1 MFVKVTR
8 SGSRQYVQF
17 VEAYRDPAG
26 RSKQR
31 TLFTLGRL
39 DQLGTE
45 LNSVISGLMRITGKS
60 PPAPAPIPAPES
72 APVPTVSFAA
82 ARDYGDVWTLTQLW
96 NSLGFA
102 ELRKVFWRTRHS
114 IDVEALLRVMVFNRL
129 CDPESKLGVLRWLDT
144 VTFPDISTRNIQ
156 HHQLLRAMD
165 ALVDHQG
172 AIDSILSGLLR
183 PLVDQDLAVV
193 FYDMTTIRAE
203 GLSQQLEDVRHFG
216 MSKEGIVARQVM
228 LGVVQTAEGL
238 PLYHQ
243 VFDGNTAEVTTL
255 KPVIEKIIKQF
266 PVKRV
271 IAVADRGLLSTD
283 NLAELQAIQLPCGAA
298 LEFILAVPGRRY
310 AEFVDLLSPIHS
322 SQCQNAK
329 EEVFAQTSWNQLR
342 LVLAHDPE
350 AALLASS
357 KRDSRIEELSQQAAQ
372 WVGKLDAQ
380 DAGKAKRGRK
390 LSDGGARARFYHAVC
405 EAKLS
410 RIVRVDL
417 RSELFSYT
425 IDERALA
432 HARLMDGKL
441 LLVTNVADL
450 TPQEVVKRYKSLA
463 DIERGFR
470 VLKSEL
476 EIGPMYHRLPDRIRA
491 HAAICFMAL
500 ILYRVMRSRL
510 HASDTELSPERA
522 LSKLRRIQH
531 QQVKIND
538 AAPIAGLSTIDQEQS
553 KILSALTIK
562 KPTLNPQLN
571 LL

>member
-60 PPAPAPIPAPES
+60 PPAPAPES

-114 IDVEALLRVMVFNRL
+114 MDVEALLRVMVFNRL
-129 CDPESKLGVLRWLDT
+129 CDPESKLGVLPWLDT

-165 ALVDHQG
+165 ALADHQS

-203 GLSQQLEDVRHFG
+203 GLSQQQADVRHFG

-228 LGVVQTAEGL
+228 LRVVQTAQGL

-243 VFDGNTAEVTTL
+243 VFDGNTAEVSTL
-255 KPVIEKIIKQF
+255 KPVIEKIIKQI

-283 NLAELQAIQLPCGAA
+283 NLAELQAIKLSGGAA
-298 LEFILAVPGRRY
+298 LEFILAVSGRRK
-310 AEFVDLLSPIHS
+310 F
-322 SQCQNAK
+322 
-329 EEVFAQTSWNQLR
+329 T
-342 LVLAHDPE
+342 
-350 AALLASS
+350 
-357 KRDSRIEELSQQAAQ
+357 
-372 WVGKLDAQ
+372 GDAQ
-380 DAGKAKRGRK
+380 
-390 LSDGGARARFYHAVC
+390 
-405 EAKLS
+405 
-410 RIVRVDL
+410 
-417 RSELFSYT
+417 
-425 IDERALA
+425 
-432 HARLMDGKL
+432 
-441 LLVTNVADL
+441 
-450 TPQEVVKRYKSLA
+450 
-463 DIERGFR
+463 
-470 VLKSEL
+470 
-476 EIGPMYHRLPDRIRA
+476 
-491 HAAICFMAL
+491 
-500 ILYRVMRSRL
+500 
-510 HASDTELSPERA
+510 
-522 LSKLRRIQH
+522 
-531 QQVKIND
+531 
-538 AAPIAGLSTIDQEQS
+538 
-553 KILSALTIK
+553 
-562 KPTLNPQLN
+562 PTSCQ
-571 LL
+571 

>member
-310 AEFVDLLSPIHS
+310 AEFDDLLSPIHS

-329 EEVFAQTSWNQLR
+329 EEVFTQTTWNQLR

-357 KRDSRIEELSQQAAQ
+357 KRDN
-372 WVGKLDAQ
+372 
-380 DAGKAKRGRK
+380 
-390 LSDGGARARFYHAVC
+390 
-405 EAKLS
+405 
-410 RIVRVDL
+410 L

-425 IDERALA
+425 MDERALA

-538 AAPIAGLSTIDQEQS
+538 TAPIAGLSTIDQEQS

>member
-1 MFVKVTR
+1 M
-8 SGSRQYVQF
+8 
-17 VEAYRDPAG
+17 
-26 RSKQR
+26 
-31 TLFTLGRL
+31 
-39 DQLGTE
+39 
-45 LNSVISGLMRITGKS
+45 
-60 PPAPAPIPAPES
+60 
-72 APVPTVSFAA
+72 
-82 ARDYGDVWTLTQLW
+82 
-96 NSLGFA
+96 
-102 ELRKVFWRTRHS
+102 
-114 IDVEALLRVMVFNRL
+114 
-129 CDPESKLGVLRWLDT
+129 LRWLDT

-203 GLSQQLEDVRHFG
+203 GLSQQQADVRHFG

-228 LGVVQTAEGL
+228 LGVVQTAQGL

-243 VFDGNTAEVTTL
+243 VFDGNTAEVSTL

-266 PVKRV
+266 SVKRV

-283 NLAELQAIQLPCGAA
+283 NLAELQAIKLPCGAA

-500 ILYRVMRSRL
+500 ILYRVMRGRL

-522 LSKLRRIQH
+522 LSKLRQIQY